1 MRLSY
6 WEKDTFFKNIDVA
19 IIGSGIVGLNAAWH
33 LKILNPTLHVVIL
46 ERSFLP
52 YGASTRNAGFACF
65 GSISE
70 LLDDLTRESEQ
81 EVFTRVEKR
90 YLGLLK
96 LRQKLGDEN
105 ILYQGYGGYEV
116 FTRND
121 EKLFNV
127 CTNSINFF
135 NDSLLKITG
144 EKNTYTVCDDK
155 IPAMGF
161 KNITHI
167 INNRLEGQ
175 IDTGKMM
182 QALIA
187 KARDAGVVILNGI
200 NIERIENNS
209 NNVSLTEISGFSFEA
224 KKLLVCNNGFAKQLL
239 PNADVTPARAQV
251 LVTSPIADLRF
262 KGCFHYDK
270 GYYYFRNVGN
280 RILFGGG
287 RNLDFKGETTYEM
300 NLTTQIQDKLKELLT
315 TTIAPDLNYTIEQS
329 WSGIMGL
336 GNSKTTIVK
345 KLNSNVYCA
354 VRMGGMGVAIGTLV
368 GEEAALMV
376 INDV

>member
-1 MRLSY
+1 MILSY
-6 WEKDTFFKNIDVA
+6 WEKETFFKDIDIAV
-19 IIGSGIVGLNAAWH
+19 IGSGIVGLNAAWQ
-33 LKILNPTLHVVIL
+33 LKVLNPSLNVVVL

-65 GSISE
+65 GSIGE
-70 LLDDLTRESEQ
+70 LLDDLSKESED

-90 YLGLLK
+90 YRGLLR

-116 FTRND
+116 FAQYD
-121 EKLFNV
+121 EKLFSD
-127 CTNSINFF
+127 CLNSIEYF
-135 NDSLLKITG
+135 NERLQEITG
-144 EKNTYTVCDDK
+144 EEKTYTICDEE
-155 IPAMGF
+155 IHAMGF

-182 QALIA
+182 QTLMA
-187 KARDAGVVILNGI
+187 KAREAGVVILNGI
-200 NIERIENNS
+200 NIKKIENNTDF
-209 NNVSLTEISGFSFEA
+209 VSLAENGGFSFEA

-239 PNADVTPARAQV
+239 PLADVAPARAQV
-251 LVTSPIADLRF
+251 LVTSPIVGLKF

-270 GYYYFRNVGN
+270 GYYYFRNIN
-280 RILFGGG
+280 DRILFGGG
-287 RNLDFKGETTYEM
+287 RNLDFKTETTYEM
-300 NLTTQIQDKLKELLT
+300 SLTDQIQNKLKELLK
-315 TTIAPDLNYTIEQS
+315 TTIAPDLNYAIEQS

-345 KLNSNVYCA
+345 KLERNVYCA
-354 VRMGGMGVAIGTLV
+354 VRMGGMGVAIGTII

-376 INDV
+376 ANDI